1 MFPKTVL
8 SVSLLV
14 WYGPPALFVRPI
26 SVVVGI
32 AVNVAISSVDGSIDS
47 IVSKAIV
54 IDNVYSE
61 CGPQLF

>member
-8 SVSLLV
+8 SVSLVV
-14 WYGPPALFVRPI
+14 WYGPPALSVRPI

-32 AVNVAISSVDGSIDS
+32 AVNVALSSLDGSIDS
-47 IVSKAIV
+47 IGSITIV

-61 CGPQLF
+61 CGP